1 MPTAVQQILRTF
13 SSCKTE
19 ALYPLHFPCPLC
31 PWQSPFYFLRVWL
44 FKIPHINGL
53 SKPGAWLISFSIRSL
68 GSSLLLHMTG
78 LPSILRLNHIPRY
91 EYTPFSLSF
100 SSPDGCL
107 VASACCVLFLSFE
120 PCMCLAPCWDG
131 KVTWPGLGPQGCHSA
146 VKGKGK
152 CESRSVV
159 SDSLRPRGLYSPWK
173 SPGQNTGVG
182 SLSLLQGISPTQG
195 SNPGLLHC
203 RQIL

>member
-120 PCMCLAPCWDG
+120 PCMCLAPCSVLGWESNMAWIGPSGMSQCSQGEG
-131 KVTWPGLGPQGCHSA
+131 KV
-146 VKGKGK
+146 
-152 CESRSVV
+152 
-159 SDSLRPRGLYSPWK
+159 WK
-173 SPGQNTGVG
+173 S
-182 SLSLLQGISPTQG
+182 LSRVRLFATPWTIQSMEVSRPEYWSG
-195 SNPGLLHC
+195 
-203 RQIL
+203 